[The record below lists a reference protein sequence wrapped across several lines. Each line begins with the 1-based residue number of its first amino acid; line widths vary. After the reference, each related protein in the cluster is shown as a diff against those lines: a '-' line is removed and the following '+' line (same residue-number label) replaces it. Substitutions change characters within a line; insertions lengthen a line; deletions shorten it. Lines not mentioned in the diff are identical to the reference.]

1 MKKWISLCL
10 TALISTAV
18 MASDDWSDNL
28 NETDREA
35 LDALVLY
42 PGDVREAILIAGTKP
57 EVLVRMER
65 LQQESQGNFEAAL
78 QTLTQEDQEAIWE
91 LTRYGGLIESMTR
104 SGRASSAELQRIAA
118 GYDEAIRPKIL
129 DQGQRNFNALQAVY
143 ATQQQAEQSYTSLL
157 NPYSGEVRAAFN
169 KLIAMP
175 EVLEILSSHLNLT
188 VLVSDLYSRDPA
200 GVSAHLDALAVE
212 AAARQQEALADWQE
226 QLESDPQMRSELESA
241 AALYAEEQGWSD
253 DEYTLPPPEPT
264 VQVEVRYVYEPYPYW
279 FGYPYWRPY
288 RSWYPYPWWYDWGFY
303 YGPRGS
309 LVVFGMPT
317 YTFWGWYYGNPYRHY
332 YYPYL
337 TNGCVTY
344 YNTHR
349 RTGVALNGPT
359 RDFIRRSE
367 SVAGKGWLEQSEG
380 RVNKIRDYGK
390 LEMDYSA
397 QNAAVDRGKTR
408 TELLRENPKK
418 YPSLQAPAAQAAD
431 PDRPGVR
438 PVTGKTE
445 TTRPS
450 AKPSP
455 KPATG
460 PAVNPAPQP
469 SVPARDPSVRPTPA
483 PSQQGPS
490 PGTAAPAG
498 PKPTK
503 PDVRPNTP
511 AVPDRVIERPTTSPS
526 RTTRPEDLHKGTWSR
541 PEPTRAA
548 PTPSRAAPAPA
559 PKPSRTAPAPAPKP
573 SRATPA
579 PSTPRSSSLSNGS
592 SAIRSSNAS
601 SPSRASSAG
610 GSRTSGSVSRSGS
623 RP

>member
-1 MKKWISLCL
+1 MKKWLSLCL
-10 TALISTAV
+10 IALISTAV
-18 MASDDWSDNL
+18 MASDDWSDKL

-42 PGDVREAILIAGTKP
+42 PGDVREAILLAGTKP

-65 LQQESQGNFEAAL
+65 LQQESQSNFEAAL
-78 QTLTQEDQEAIWE
+78 QTLSQEDQEAIWE
-91 LTRYGGLIESMTR
+91 MTRYSGLIESITR
-104 SGRASSAELQRIAA
+104 SGRPSSADLQRIAA
-118 GYDEAIRPKIL
+118 GYEEAIRPRIL

-143 ATQQQAEQSYTSLL
+143 ATQQQAEEAYTSLL

-175 EVLEILSSHLNLT
+175 EVLEILTGHLNLT

-200 GVSAHLDALAVE
+200 GVNAHLDALAVE
-212 AAARQQEALADWQE
+212 AAARQEEALADWQA

-253 DEYTLPPPEPT
+253 DEYTLPPPEPA

-288 RSWYPYPWWYDWGFY
+288 RRWYPYPWWYDWGFY

-337 TNGCVTY
+337 TNGCVTS

-367 SVAGKGWLEQSEG
+367 SVAGTGWLDQSEG

-397 QNAAVDRGKTR
+397 QNALADRGKTR

-418 YPSLQAPAAQAAD
+418 YPSLQAPAANSAS
-431 PDRPGVR
+431 
-438 PVTGKTE
+438 
-445 TTRPS
+445 RPS
-450 AKPSP
+450 VSERDPS
-455 KPATG
+455 A
-460 PAVNPAPQP
+460 
-469 SVPARDPSVRPTPA
+469 PARNPSVRPAPA
-483 PSQQGPS
+483 PVQQGPS

-498 PKPTK
+498 PKPSK
-503 PDVRPNTP
+503 PAVRPNTP

-541 PEPTRAA
+541 PEPTRAT
-548 PTPSRAAPAPA
+548 PTPSRAAPAPT
-559 PKPSRTAPAPAPKP
+559 PKPLRAAPAPKP

-579 PSTPRSSSLSNGS
+579 PSTPRSSSTTRS
-592 SAIRSSNAS
+592 SSTPRSSSETRSSSTSRSSNAS
-601 SPSRASSAG
+601 RAGSAP
-610 GSRTSGSVSRSGS
+610 R
-623 RP
+623 